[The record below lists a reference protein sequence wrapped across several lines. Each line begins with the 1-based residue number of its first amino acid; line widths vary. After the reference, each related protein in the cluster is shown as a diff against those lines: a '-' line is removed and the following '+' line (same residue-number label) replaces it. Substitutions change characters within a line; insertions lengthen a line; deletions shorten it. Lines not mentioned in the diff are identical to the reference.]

1 MIPRLKEQYDKII
14 VGNLQKKLAMS
25 NKLMVPKIVKVVLNM
40 GLGADANDKKKL
52 QNCIEDMSLIS
63 GQKPVVTSFKK
74 SISNFKLKEGSP
86 IGVSVILR
94 REKMYEFFDR
104 LVNVAL
110 PRVRDFRGVSEKGFD
125 GMGNYTLGIKE
136 QLIFPEIHYD
146 MVEKIFGMNVTIVT
160 DAKSNEEGKSFL
172 KLMGMPFRSLKED
185 G

>member
-1 MIPRLKEQYDKII
+1 MARLRKFYQENVVPQLKKDFNYKNITQVPRLKKIVLNIGLGEATQNAKII
-14 VGNLQKKLAMS
+14 DSTLEQLKLIA
-25 NKLMVPKIVKVVLNM
+25 
-40 GLGADANDKKKL
+40 
-52 QNCIEDMSLIS
+52 
-63 GQKPVVTSFKK
+63 GQKPVVTKAKK

-86 IGVSVILR
+86 IGVAVILR

>member
-1 MIPRLKEQYDKII
+1 MARLIKFYQEKVVPQLRKDFNYKNINQVPRFKKIVLNIGLGEATQNAKII
-14 VGNLQKKLAMS
+14 DSALEQL
-25 NKLMVPKIVKVVLNM
+25 KII
-40 GLGADANDKKKL
+40 A
-52 QNCIEDMSLIS
+52 
-63 GQKPVVTSFKK
+63 GQKPVITKAKK

-94 REKMYEFFDR
+94 RKRMYEFYDR

-125 GMGNYTLGIKE
+125 GRGNYTMGIKE

-146 MVEKIFGMNVTIVT
+146 MIEKILGMNITIVT
-160 DAKSNEEGKSFL
+160 DAKSNEEGKSLL
-172 KLMGMPFRSLKED
+172 KLMGMPFRIKKQD

>member
-1 MIPRLKEQYDKII
+1 LEQLKII
-14 VGNLQKKLAMS
+14 A
-25 NKLMVPKIVKVVLNM
+25 
-40 GLGADANDKKKL
+40 
-52 QNCIEDMSLIS
+52 
-63 GQKPVVTSFKK
+63 GQKPVITKAKK

-94 REKMYEFFDR
+94 RKRMYEFYDR

-125 GMGNYTLGIKE
+125 GRGNYTMGIKE

-146 MVEKIFGMNVTIVT
+146 MIEKILGMNITIVT
-160 DAKSNEEGKSFL
+160 DAKSNEEGKSLL
-172 KLMGMPFRSLKED
+172 KLMGMPFRIKKQD